1 MRTILRGF
9 TKFIVAN
16 VMVVFAIML
25 LPVFI
30 FTDDVA
36 IFNEILNYLFGNKG

>member
-1 MRTILRGF
+1 MKTVFRGF

-16 VMVVFAIML
+16 LLVIFTIML
-25 LPVFI
+25 LPAFI

-36 IFNEILNYLFGNKG
+36 IFNDILNYLSKSKG

>member
-1 MRTILRGF
+1 MRAVLRGF

-16 VMVVFAIML
+16 IMVVFAIML

-36 IFNEILNYLFGNKG
+36 IFNEILNYLFNDKS

>member
-1 MRTILRGF
+1 MRAVLRGF

-16 VMVVFAIML
+16 IMVVFAIML

-36 IFNEILNYLFGNKG
+36 INEILNYLFNDKS